1 MQLFDSHGN
10 RIVLGQE
17 LGRGGEGAVFEL
29 TGSPGSVGK
38 IYHQQIEQ
46 DKSRKLV
53 AMVRGANANLAKIAA
68 WPTATL
74 HKAAGSDV
82 VGIVMP
88 RVSGFREIHQ
98 LYSPAQRKH
107 FFPKADWS
115 FLVHVAMNCAAA
127 FETVHASGHVIGD
140 VNQSGVMASEHGVV
154 RLIDCDSF
162 QIRDGGSVYRCLV
175 GVPQYTPPEIQ
186 GASFRNVERTQ
197 EHDTFG
203 LALLIFHLLF
213 MGRHPFAG
221 RFLGSGDMPIERA
234 ISEERFAFGP
244 HAASRQMTPPPHS
257 LPLSSLPNAITA
269 MFERAF
275 SRSRGGL
282 FRPSAPEWRTAMT
295 DLKNS
300 LQVCP
305 TEKGQKFPSAV
316 GSCPWC
322 AIMHSAGPNFFISV
336 FLGGTGTY
344 KLAVFDAD
352 GFVRRIEAVA
362 PPSAQ
367 RLPVT
372 AQAVTARPLP
382 GDVNDQQF
390 LIRCLRIVTIGAV
403 MCSLAGLLLHPVVI
417 FMGGGL
423 AGVFGGW
430 WAVMAFNSKLR
441 KEIRGRIKEVK
452 RLEELR
458 ASEERAWD
466 HCLREAGSTFENKKR
481 ELLNVVVQG
490 RTLSSQFDAER
501 RGLESKR
508 REDQLNEFLDH
519 KYLTDYKIDKVGP
532 GRMATLCSYDVETAA
547 DVTVEKL
554 AAIPG
559 FGPRII
565 ENLMQWRR
573 RMEGEFRFDTS
584 RPVPP
589 AKINALVMRFQDLQR
604 RCESHLLNGLRELE
618 SQRRMAESELAARN
632 ARLTTVS
639 RRLIQARADADVKR
653 VA

>member
-1 MQLFDSHGN
+1 MQLFDSYGN
-10 RIVLGQE
+10 RIVLGRE

-29 TGSPGSVGK
+29 AGNPSSVAK
-38 IYHQQIEQ
+38 IYKQFEH
-46 DKSRKLV
+46 DRPKKLA
-53 AMVRGANANLAKIAA
+53 AMLRCANADLERIVA
-68 WPTATL
+68 WPTTTL
-74 HKAAGSDV
+74 HRT
-82 VGIVMP
+82 VGGDFVGFVMP

-140 VNQSGVMASEHGVV
+140 VNQSGVMTSEHGVV

-162 QIRDGGSVYRCLV
+162 QIRDGNSVYRCLV

-257 LPLSSLPNAITA
+257 LPLSSLPNAIA
-269 MFERAF
+269 VMFERAF

-282 FRPSAPEWRTAMT
+282 FRPSAPEWRMAMT
-295 DLKNS
+295 ALKNS

-305 TEKGQKFPSAV
+305 TEEGHKFPSSA

-344 KLAVFDAD
+344 KFAVFDAD
-352 GFVRRIEAVA
+352 EFIRRIESVLS
-362 PPSAQ
+362 PSAQ
-367 RLPVT
+367 KQPLTP
-372 AQAVTARPLP
+372 QAVTPRPLP
-382 GDVNDQQF
+382 PEVNDQQF
-390 LIRCLRIVTIGAV
+390 LIKCLRIVTIGAAICALV
-403 MCSLAGLLLHPVVI
+403 GLLLHPVVI
-417 FMGGGL
+417 YMGGGL
-423 AGVFGGW
+423 AAVFGGW
-430 WAVMAFNSKLR
+430 WTFMAFNSR
-441 KEIRGRIKEVK
+441 FRQEIRARMKEVK

-466 HCLREAGSTFENKKR
+466 HCLWEAGSTFTVKKR
-481 ELLNVVVQG
+481 ELLNVVTQG
-490 RTLSSQFDAER
+490 RNLSSQFAAER
-501 RGLESKR
+501 RALEAKR
-508 REDQLNEFLDH
+508 REEQLNEFLDR

-573 RMEGEFRFDTS
+573 RMESQFRFDAS

-589 AKINALVMRFQDLQR
+589 VKINALVMRFQDLQR
-604 RCESHLLNGLRELE
+604 RCESHLSNGIRDLENHREL
-618 SQRRMAESELAARN
+618 AESELAARS
-632 ARLTTVS
+632 ARLITVS
-639 RRLIQARADADVKR
+639 RHLVQARADADVKR